1 MKLKLIALAL
11 SAALPLAAQADES
24 MSREFKMPLVQAP
37 FEKGDGAGGV
47 EAYARAL
54 VEIIKQT
61 QGVEVRAAVEFDKDR
76 EVRFLDTP
84 GSCSLRKG
92 GYILRERQERRDL
105 RLTLKTRS
113 DDAAW
118 VRATRI
124 DAPDAKSKL
133 EEDINPPADA
143 KLSRSATLKLVP
155 RQAPGSMG
163 DAATLFPALKDLA
176 ATGEKLERV
185 NGINVREL
193 KYELPSWRVDGT
205 KFESGLSIWRDPK
218 DGRML
223 FVEVDFGYDVPS
235 DPTKARQ
242 LNEKAQ
248 ALFAAM
254 QADATWAAGKSQ
266 GKTEWVYQQNGGKFC
281 Q

>member
-11 SAALPLAAQADES
+11 TAALPLAAQADET

-37 FEKGDGAGGV
+37 FEKGDGEAGV
-47 EAYARAL
+47 DAYAKAL
-54 VEIIKQT
+54 VEIIKKT
-61 QGVEVRAAVEFDKDR
+61 QGVEVRAKSELDKDR

-84 GSCSLRKG
+84 GTCSLRKAG
-92 GYILRERQERRDL
+92 FILRERQERRDV

-113 DDAAW
+113 NDAAW

-124 DAPDAKSKL
+124 DAPDAKTKL
-133 EEDINPPADA
+133 EEDINPPADG
-143 KLSRSATLKLVP
+143 KLSRSATLKIVP
-155 RQAPGSMG
+155 RQAPGSMA
-163 DAATLFPALKDLA
+163 DAASLFPSLKDLA
-176 ATGEKLERV
+176 AKGEKLERV
-185 NGINVREL
+185 AGMNVREI
-193 KYELPSWRVDGT
+193 KYDLPSWKVDGT
-205 KFESGLSIWRDPK
+205 KFETGLSIWRDTK

-235 DPTKARQ
+235 DPTKAKA

-254 QADATWAAGKSQ
+254 QADAAWNGGKSQ